1 MDDQVAERDPYS
13 DDDLDAILSQVPG
26 RPDPNPRLPIYK
38 SPHRPIGY
46 QLNVAHASLPSPPGA
61 ALGGRLNSTHEPSS
75 DYGDFDDEML
85 DGEIF
90 DAAETPF
97 VPAVVQPKEHYNNA
111 GESTQREQWRQ
122 QRYGNPVQDANL
134 QASKHVG
141 GPSYGAWPTRH
152 QPTTG
157 NVILTDVRQSH
168 VNGHFTGSA
177 TEVQDHGDPSKLHA
191 QIELVRV
198 ASHVCGCRAYFV
210 IALTRTPVAAGS
222 IREGQRGGGEK
233 SRRD

>member
-26 RPDPNPRLPIYK
+26 RPDPNPQLPSYK

-46 QLNVAHASLPSPPGA
+46 QLNAAHASLSIPPGA
-61 ALGGRLNSTHEPSS
+61 ALGGRQSAAHQPSS

-97 VPAVVQPKEHYNNA
+97 VPAVIQPKEHRQNA

-122 QRYGNPVQDANL
+122 QRSGNPIQDANT
-134 QASKHVG
+134 QASNYVH
-141 GPSYGAWPTRH
+141 GPSFGALPVQH
-152 QPTTG
+152 QSTAG
-157 NVILTDVRQSH
+157 KVVFANAQQSH
-168 VNGHFTGSA
+168 VNGQSAASA
-177 TEVQDHGDPSKLHA
+177 TEAQNQGDSSEFHA
-191 QIELVRV
+191 QIKLVRV
-198 ASHVCGCRAYFV
+198 ASLGYGC
-210 IALTRTPVAAGS
+210 
-222 IREGQRGGGEK
+222 
-233 SRRD
+233 